1 MAKMMHGCHCR
12 VKVLSTWGIDYPRKR
27 CVREF
32 MKNNNGILIFNNG
45 GMDLGLVSALLEAE
59 DCTVYVTS
67 LPLEA
72 FHILRNSNI
81 DVILA
86 SSQLQ
91 GMEGQEFK
99 DLAEKIRPGVSIFL
113 LPEVAHHPEGGTH
126 AVPEECTLNLKEFV
140 NFIQNH
146 IRNEKNLLVEASN
159 FKEFFFSFTDRLL
172 QIFEVNNKYFFNND
186 HLVADLSRKIAVKM
200 GLDDKL
206 VDSIHLA
213 ALLRDI
219 GKIGIQ
225 QDILNGKTSLESG
238 AFDQIKCHP
247 LNTVQILRQ
256 IKFPWNVEFVIRHHH
271 EHYDGNGY
279 PDGLKGRNIPL
290 GSRII
295 SIADSFVAM
304 TTDRAYR
311 KALSAAAATHE
322 IMKLVGSQ
330 FDPEVVEVFLAVLHQ
345 QAAQEDDKK
354 ILLVIESDES
364 LAAYLR
370 LNLSSDDYELV
381 IAESIDEAQEI
392 VDGRPLT
399 LVISGQ
405 ETLQRDNYR
414 FYTAARQRSISF
426 IVIVA
431 KEALAELHADHLV
444 DFIGRPPDIEDLTAR
459 IRACF
464 RNEPR
469 KARPVVAEEPL
480 RGVSGSL
487 EDMGITDVIQVLNL
501 GMKTAKVVVT
511 NESSKGEIYL
521 KSGKV
526 VSVDLGEL
534 SGCDAFYEL
543 IEWNKGEFRVF
554 HGLTTEKVNVTM
566 ETMTL
571 LLEATRVMDERR
583 YAAGGAKS

>member
-1 MAKMMHGCHCR
+1 M
-12 VKVLSTWGIDYPRKR
+12 
-27 CVREF
+27 
-32 MKNNNGILIFNNG
+32 IFNNG
-45 GMDLGLVSALLEAE
+45 GMDLGLVSAMLEAE

-86 SSQLQ
+86 SSKLQ

-113 LPEVAHHPEGGTH
+113 LPEVAPNDAGGNRD
-126 AVPEECTLNLKEFV
+126 VPAECTLNLKEFV
-140 NFIQNH
+140 SFIQNH
-146 IRNEKNLLVEASN
+146 IRNEKNLLEEASS

-172 QIFEVNNKYFFNND
+172 QIFEVNDKYFFNND
-186 HLVADLSRKIAVKM
+186 HLVADLSRRIAIKM

-206 VDSIHLA
+206 IDSIHLA

-225 QDILNGKTSLESG
+225 QDILNGKARLESG

-247 LNTVQILRQ
+247 LNTVQILKQ

-295 SIADSFVAM
+295 SIADTYVAM

-330 FDPEVVEVFLAVLHQ
+330 FDPEVVEVFLAVIHQ
-345 QAAQEDDKK
+345 QAVQEGDKK
-354 ILLVIESDES
+354 VLLVVENDES

-370 LNLSSDDYELV
+370 LNLSSDEYELILSGCIADAQELSEGRPLSLV
-381 IAESIDEAQEI
+381 IA
-392 VDGRPLT
+392 
-399 LVISGQ
+399 GQ
-405 ETLQRDNYR
+405 EALQQDNFR
-414 FYTAARQRSISF
+414 FYTAARQRSIPF
-426 IVIVA
+426 IVIVS
-431 KEALAELHADHLV
+431 KDALAELHPDQLV
-444 DFIGRPPDIEDLTAR
+444 DFIGKPPDIEDLSAR

-464 RNEPR
+464 RNEPHR
-469 KARPVVAEEPL
+469 DRPKVAEEPL

-501 GMKTAKVVVT
+501 GMKTARIVIT
-511 NESSKGEIYL
+511 NEQAKAEIYM

-526 VSVDLGEL
+526 VNVELGNL
-534 SGCDAFYEL
+534 SGCEAFYKL
-543 IEWNKGEFRVF
+543 LEWNKGEFRVF
-554 HGLTTEKVNVTM
+554 HGLATDKMNVTM
-566 ETMTL
+566 DTMTL

-583 YAAGGAKS
+583 YAAAGGVLA